1 VHRPLK
7 TLPGRPRGR
16 TEDREA
22 FFGKLLVEGR
32 TLGAGAIGWPA
43 REARGRMAEKKTRK
57 GRRRRKPA
65 GASTGLTPAEL
76 QAGTPPA
83 QVVELER
90 VVERDGGK
98 ALGAYREPYAGH
110 WLVMVSLPIERVGP
124 TPFQRNLSE
133 THLRK
138 LENVI
143 GKVARFLDPIIV
155 VRTNKPDDEGVRYW
169 TPNGHHRLSAMR
181 TLGAKSIMAILV
193 PEEAIAYQILA
204 LNTEKAHNLRERA
217 LEVISMYRELA
228 RLGDGSE
235 ETYALEFE
243 EPALITLG
251 LCYQERPRFS
261 GGAYHPVLRRVDQF
275 VKKPLRAALEIR
287 QERAKT
293 VLGLDNLVV
302 EKVDVLKAKGLTS
315 PYLKSFVVARINP
328 IRFRPKD
335 AAPLSFDEVLDRMT
349 KSAAR
354 FNPDKIKMEDL
365 ARSGGAPEDS
375 G

>member
-1 VHRPLK
+1 M
-7 TLPGRPRGR
+7 
-16 TEDREA
+16 
-22 FFGKLLVEGR
+22 VEKR
-32 TLGAGAIGWPA
+32 A
-43 REARGRMAEKKTRK
+43 RK
-57 GRRRRKPA
+57 GRRRRKPG
-65 GASTGLTPAEL
+65 GASTGLPPAEL

-83 QVVELER
+83 QVAELER
-90 VVERDGGK
+90 AVERDGGK
-98 ALGAYREPYAGH
+98 VLGVYREPYAGH
-110 WLVMVSLPIERVGP
+110 WLVMAALPIEQVGP
-124 TPFQRNLSE
+124 TPFQRNLSDA
-133 THLRK
+133 HLRK

-155 VRTNKPDDEGVRYW
+155 VRTKKPDDEGVRYW
-169 TPNGHHRLSAMR
+169 TPNGNHRLSAMR
-181 TLGAKSIMAILV
+181 TLGAKSITAILV
-193 PEEAIAYQILA
+193 PEEAVAYQILA

-228 RLGDGSE
+228 RLGEGSE

-261 GGAYHPVLRRVDQF
+261 GGAYHPILRRVDQF
-275 VKKPLRAALEIR
+275 LKKPLRAAMEVR

-293 VLGLDNLVV
+293 LLGLDNLVV
-302 EKVDVLKAKGLTS
+302 EKVDALKAKGLAS

-349 KSAAR
+349 MSAAK
-354 FNPDKIKMEDL
+354 FNPEKIKTEDL
-365 ARSGGAPEDS
+365 ARTGGVPDE
-375 G
+375 GE